1 MFNDRDLGILGA
13 GALLAV
19 LCLFLPFSFVGK
31 VVVGFLVLVG
41 FMALALLRLGPDRV
55 PPEVWLTRRFRYSMQ
70 TRQYV
75 NQQTATRKTESVQ
88 PSQKQKPERPVAEQR
103 APTIMTNPTTP
114 MIAIEVMRLPPKAIP
129 AVPCK
134 MKYRPPSSATT
145 ISNPAINTQASRAM
159 ARICCMMG
167 SNIKF
172 FSLSLSTGSEKPGG
186 QWNGS
191 TGDDHAKECL
201 AAFDQR
207 ICK

>member
-19 LCLFLPFSFVGK
+19 LCLFLPFSFAGK

-88 PSQKQKPERPVAEQR
+88 PSQKQKPERPLKER
-103 APTIMTNPTTP
+103 PTIEHSAPSFSAPSVVHPIDLAWN
-114 MIAIEVMRLPPKAIP
+114 EVGVYPLLTALLGVVGVFF
-129 AVPCK
+129 AVWL
-134 MKYRPPSSATT
+134 A
-145 ISNPAINTQASRAM
+145 NGGAEE
-159 ARICCMMG
+159 
-167 SNIKF
+167 
-172 FSLSLSTGSEKPGG
+172 LSL
-186 QWNGS
+186 W
-191 TGDDHAKECL
+191 
-201 AAFDQR
+201 FR
-207 ICK
+207 

>member
-103 APTIMTNPTTP
+103 APTFTTQTQT
-114 MIAIEVMRLPPKAIP
+114 VMRPIDLAWNEVGVYPLLTALLGVVGVYF
-129 AVPCK
+129 AVWL
-134 MKYRPPSSATT
+134 A
-145 ISNPAINTQASRAM
+145 NGGAEE
-159 ARICCMMG
+159 
-167 SNIKF
+167 
-172 FSLSLSTGSEKPGG
+172 LSL
-186 QWNGS
+186 W
-191 TGDDHAKECL
+191 
-201 AAFDQR
+201 FR
-207 ICK
+207 